1 MCLST
6 LPFIR
11 MPRRMLVE
19 MVYLCIFWMNFYV
32 PDDYISN
39 YASPATI
46 VTGRQY
52 DYNMFCGPGSSFG
65 EFVQTYQKTDN
76 TMQMRTVSAI
86 TLIPSG
92 NTQG

>member
-1 MCLST
+1 
-6 LPFIR
+6 
-11 MPRRMLVE
+11 MLVE
-19 MVYLCIFWMNFYV
+19 MVYICIFWMNFYV

-52 DYNMFCGPGSSFG
+52 DYSMSCGLGSSFR
-65 EFVQTYQKTDN
+65 ELVQTHEKTDN

-86 TLIPSG
+86 TLRPSE
-92 NTQG
+92 NVQGSF